1 MDENRKKILEEKQ
14 EASSIFKDKKS
25 SYPKRYPIDKPQG
38 LKSCSM
44 LKEVAAAFS
53 SCVVLY
59 CFVLREAL
67 CSVPCRAVLLLL
79 VLCCAIPQRAVLFY
93 AIPYPTVPC
102 FLALPLRCCFLD
114 SVAIPYRGDRLDLT
128 SNPKWKKNAGTND
141 RIIWADHVVKIH
153 RSDGKVRTPVH
164 QIGKLKS

>member
-53 SCVVLY
+53 LCVVLY

-79 VLCCAIPQRAVLFY
+79 VLCCAIP
-93 AIPYPTVPC
+93 
-102 FLALPLRCCFLD
+102 
-114 SVAIPYRGDRLDLT
+114 
-128 SNPKWKKNAGTND
+128 
-141 RIIWADHVVKIH
+141 
-153 RSDGKVRTPVH
+153 
-164 QIGKLKS
+164 